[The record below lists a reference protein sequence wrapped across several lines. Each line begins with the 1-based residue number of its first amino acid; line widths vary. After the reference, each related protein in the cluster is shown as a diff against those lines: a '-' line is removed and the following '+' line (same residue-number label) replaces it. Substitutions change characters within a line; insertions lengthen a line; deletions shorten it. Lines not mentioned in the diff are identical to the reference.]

1 MLDRL
6 KALSDDDFDS
16 DADGIDWGNVDTLNH
31 CASLSRQITAISEG
45 EFAK

>member
-16 DADGIDWGNVDTLNH
+16 DADEIDWGNVDTLNH
-31 CASLSRQITAISEG
+31 YASLSRQITAISEG